1 MDKIQ
6 RTRPKNKAKS
16 GLTKL
21 LKALFIIL
29 FCLILVILGYLFAD
43 IIDNVVNYIG

>member
-16 GLTKL
+16 GVSKFF
-21 LKALFIIL
+21 KVLFIIL
-29 FCLILVILGYLFAD
+29 FCIILVILGYLFAD
-43 IIDNVVNYIG
+43 IIDSVVNYIA